1 MYLFIILHTLRN
13 KSDTEEMKIM
23 KNLIRKSDYVRN
35 NDQRDPIAVLKLSDE
50 KFIKHKKEIV
60 FVVHTLIPKST
71 KFVQTNKIGMF
82 PGPLSFPFG
91 PYGFLFVLTYDS
103 TTQTSEI
110 FKTKLHNSIEKI
122 ELIQSELTANS
133 IFYGNNY
140 LYYCGE
146 GKPISYISFHTKSI
160 SKMNSKK

>member
-1 MYLFIILHTLRN
+1 MYLFIIFHTLRN

-50 KFIKHKKEIV
+50 KFIKHKKEIG

-91 PYGFLFVLTYDS
+91 PYGFLFMLIMILLHRQARFSRPNYI
-103 TTQTSEI
+103 TQLR
-110 FKTKLHNSIEKI
+110 KLNSI
-122 ELIQSELTANS
+122 
-133 IFYGNNY
+133 
-140 LYYCGE
+140 
-146 GKPISYISFHTKSI
+146 
-160 SKMNSKK
+160 

>member
-23 KNLIRKSDYVRN
+23 KNLLRKSDYVRN
-35 NDQRDPIAVLKLSDE
+35 NDRRDPIAVLKLSDE
-50 KFIKHKKEIV
+50 KFIKHKKEIG

-91 PYGFLFVLTYDS
+91 PYGFLFMLTYDS

-133 IFYGNNY
+133 IFYDPYPIIICIIVEKGNQY
-140 LYYCGE
+140 
-146 GKPISYISFHTKSI
+146 PIFLFIQKVYQK
-160 SKMNSKK
+160 

>member
-1 MYLFIILHTLRN
+1 MYLFIIFHTLRN

-50 KFIKHKKEIV
+50 KFIKHKKEIG

-122 ELIQSELTANS
+122 ELNLNRLQTVSSMVTIICIIVEKGNQYPIFLFIQKV
-133 IFYGNNY
+133 YQ
-140 LYYCGE
+140 
-146 GKPISYISFHTKSI
+146 K
-160 SKMNSKK
+160 